1 MISYKNRF
9 HGHGALRYVSKNGTS
24 IRSQYVTIKYL
35 KNPRRKESRIGVV
48 VSKKVH
54 KGAVGRNRIRRRVY
68 EQLRL
73 QLPEM
78 KSGYDIVCF
87 VASAQIRTIPTN
99 ELTQIIET
107 SLQEAGIYKTALK
120 SDTIE

>member
-24 IRSQYVTIKYL
+24 IRSQYITIKYL
-35 KNPRRKESRIGVV
+35 KNPRRKDSRLGVV
-48 VSKKVH
+48 VSKKVL
-54 KGAVGRNRIRRRVY
+54 KSAVGRNRIRRRVY

-73 QLPEM
+73 QLPQLQP
-78 KSGYDIVCF
+78 GFDIVCF
-87 VASAQIRTIPTN
+87 VASAQIRTLPTP
-99 ELTQIIET
+99 ELIEIINAA
-107 SLQEAGIYKTALK
+107 LQEAGIYKTIAK

>member
-24 IRSQYVTIKYL
+24 VRSQYVTIKYL
-35 KNPRRKESRIGVV
+35 KNPRRKESRLGVV
-48 VSKKVH
+48 VSKKVL

-73 QLPEM
+73 QLP
-78 KSGYDIVCF
+78 SLQPGFDIVCF
-87 VASAQIRTIPTN
+87 IASSQIRTLPTR
-99 ELTQIIET
+99 ELEEIIT
-107 SLQEAGIYKTALK
+107 AAIQEAGIYKTVAK

>member
-24 IRSQYVTIKYL
+24 IRSQLLTVKYL
-35 KNPRRKESRIGVV
+35 KNPRRKESRLGVV

-54 KGAVGRNRIRRRVY
+54 KGAIGRNRIRRRVY

-73 QLPEM
+73 QLPELE
-78 KSGYDIVCF
+78 SGYDIVCF
-87 VASAQIRTIPTN
+87 IASAQVRTLPAI
-99 ELTQIIET
+99 ELTQILEGA
-107 SLQEAGIYKTALK
+107 LQEAGIYKTALK
-120 SDTIE
+120 NDTIE